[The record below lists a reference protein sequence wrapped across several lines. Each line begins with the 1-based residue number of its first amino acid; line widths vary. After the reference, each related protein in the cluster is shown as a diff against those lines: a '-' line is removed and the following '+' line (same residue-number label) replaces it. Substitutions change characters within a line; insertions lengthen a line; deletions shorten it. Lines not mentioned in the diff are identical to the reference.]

1 MRRVQLGR
9 SMTDHDVQFV
19 RSFIARFSAEDIE
32 AAIQHLDGCHAN
44 LTVEA
49 FAATLYK

>member
-1 MRRVQLGR
+1 
-9 SMTDHDVQFV
+9 MTDHDVQFG

-44 LTVEA
+44 LTAEA
-49 FAATLYK
+49 FAAMFYK